1 MKLFGA
7 IFILFASTYTGFEFA
22 KQLSAR
28 PRQLRQLKTALRSL
42 EAEIMYSNRPLQEVA
57 HLLSLQLPNP
67 LASLFSEFS
76 IKLKEGTESVKE
88 AWEKTLDQFWKQ
100 TALKTGELEILKQ
113 FGETLGQHDRY
124 SQQKHILLTLNH
136 LEREEQDAVDK
147 QNRYEKMVKS
157 LGFLSGLLLVILLM

>member
-1 MKLFGA
+1 
-7 IFILFASTYTGFEFA
+7 
-22 KQLSAR
+22 
-28 PRQLRQLKTALRSL
+28 
-42 EAEIMYSNRPLQEVA
+42 
-57 HLLSLQLPNP
+57 
-67 LASLFSEFS
+67 LFSEFS
-76 IKLKEGTESVKE
+76 MKLKEGTESVKE